1 MRELQCNL
9 NSGGFA
15 ISARELLHQSWASI
29 VFVALQLR
37 MHCIGKPEPSWLL
50 TRTHTHTLWP
60 LQPTWLESA
69 ARSAVRK
76 ERPLPCQSS
85 LHS

>member
-50 TRTHTHTLWP
+50 TRTHTHTVAAAAYLARKRGP
-60 LQPTWLESA
+60 FCSA
-69 ARSAVRK
+69 
-76 ERPLPCQSS
+76 ERAAPPVPKLAS
-85 LHS
+85 

>member
-50 TRTHTHTLWP
+50 THTHT

-69 ARSAVRK
+69 APPVPKLAS
-76 ERPLPCQSS
+76 
-85 LHS
+85 